1 VIPAIVKWLL
11 ITVAIV
17 LTVVVLVL
25 EIGSRMSLDSDYTHT
40 RKTRTLA
47 EFSPHSESGL
57 VRIAT
62 EDYEFRA
69 RVAGFDSADRPA
81 VILLH
86 GFPVTSAMW
95 DPLIEPMTAAGYRVL
110 AFDQRGYSPG
120 ARPGDVADYAVEKL
134 VNDVIAVADAAG
146 LEQFHLVGHDWGAL
160 VGWATVMTYPQR
172 VLSWSALSIAHPAA
186 FSEALRT
193 DPDQRSRSRYIML
206 FATPWLPEAL
216 LSFGDFTILK
226 GAWSGA
232 PDSARAEYLEVFSE
246 PGALSGAFNWYRAMV
261 GGFDSGGAL
270 AIRVATPTLFIWG
283 NHDIA
288 AGRWAVDAQ
297 AAYIVGPYEF
307 IELDAGHWLM
317 EDHPRVVTEAIIQ
330 HLQAVEQ

>member
-1 VIPAIVKWLL
+1 VIPGIVKWLL
-11 ITVAIV
+11 ITAAIA

-25 EIGSRMSLDSDYTHT
+25 EIGSRMSMDTDYTHT
-40 RKTRTLA
+40 RKTGTLA
-47 EFSPHSESGL
+47 KFSPHSESGL

-146 LEQFHLVGHDWGAL
+146 LEQFHLVGHDWGAV

-186 FSEALRT
+186 FSEALRK
-193 DPDQRSRSRYIML
+193 DPDQQSRSRYIML
-206 FATPWLPEAL
+206 FALPWLPEAL
-216 LSFGDFTILK
+216 FSFDDFAALK
-226 GAWSGA
+226 AIWSNM
-232 PDSARAEYLEVFSE
+232 PDDARAEYLAVFSE
-246 PGALSGAFNWYRAMV
+246 PGALTSAFNWYRAMV
-261 GGFDSGGAL
+261 GGFDGAGTL
-270 AIRVATPTLFIWG
+270 ATELVTPTLFIWG

-297 AAYIVGPYEF
+297 AQYMAGPYEF